1 MGSSGSVV
9 VLILS
14 LAGHL
19 QERQELSGSHRDR
32 MLGKSWGLRPRFQS
46 LPHLA
51 RRHGNQS
58 DPWESF
64 LRTWKDN
71 GVRNVFCL
79 VVESQ
84 GKIHFKIRYFFFS
97 KRQEAGSGSCSCWF
111 SNTVRSGLVS
121 VMLMAFSSQSHGAL
135 WASDPH
141 PGKGAWGN
149 AIGLCLFYQEGPP
162 KGIGVCSPVS
172 TLSPGHHL

>member
-19 QERQELSGSHRDR
+19 RERQELSGSHRDR
-32 MLGKSWGLRPRFQS
+32 ILGKSWGLRPRFQS

-71 GVRNVFCL
+71 GVRNFFCL

-84 GKIHFKIRYFFFS
+84 GKIHCKIRYFFFS
-97 KRQEAGSGSCSCWF
+97 QKTRSWKWELLVLVQQLGE
-111 SNTVRSGLVS
+111 VRPGIS
-121 VMLMAFSSQSHGAL
+121 VMFMAFSSQSRGAL

-141 PGKGAWGN
+141 PGQGA
-149 AIGLCLFYQEGPP
+149 
-162 KGIGVCSPVS
+162 
-172 TLSPGHHL
+172 